1 MHPYETAMAW
11 CSSAVQ
17 FIGSLLLWAALGRM
31 QISLAVLQSNV
42 VTAAVQTSGSVIK
55 SEFWYAGIFVV
66 LGSSEEPIKDVR
78 SI

>member
-1 MHPYETAMAW
+1 
-11 CSSAVQ
+11 
-17 FIGSLLLWAALGRM
+17 M

-55 SEFWYAGIFVV
+55 SEFWYARIFVV